1 MAAVA
6 CGRGESHSSPP
17 AVNGRKICS
26 PRAIKKTARPVF
38 YRVTGKQPQSRLGRQ
53 MVVRAL
59 TAPYSRGC
67 STAGK
72 ESRLPRRDDC
82 QSISSL
88 DDATLLAK
96 AKAGDPAAFAWLYE
110 RHVADAL
117 RYARSCHIGESA
129 ARDLVTESFM
139 RVLGALR
146 RGCGPMTVLWPYL
159 AATMRSVAYERSHEA
174 TPSARGI
181 FCGGENFDRA
191 EAPECDLI
199 RRAFASLPSRWQYL
213 LWRVDVEGEPVA
225 AVGGHLVG
233 ECPAAR
239 VSRGR
244 MDRQAAAMAAWPPA
258 PVVRLPCVAGPSAR
272 ARQEAV
278 RAVRL
283 GPSAGAALAVQIRAA
298 SRTAMMPVMK
308 TPSKVPAPPID
319 TTGAPSR
326 CTFGRL
332 AKSAPASVP
341 RVPP

>member
-1 MAAVA
+1 
-6 CGRGESHSSPP
+6 
-17 AVNGRKICS
+17 
-26 PRAIKKTARPVF
+26 
-38 YRVTGKQPQSRLGRQ
+38 

-225 AVGGHLVG
+225 AVGRDLALSPRASAALTRQARAALDGAYLREHFHACAQANTRVDVVATWWANARQRMFRVGEWIVKPRRWLPGHLRQWF
-233 ECPAAR
+233 ASR
-239 VSRGR
+239 VWQGRRPERGR
-244 MDRQAAAMAAWPPA
+244 R
-258 PVVRLPCVAGPSAR
+258 RFEPSASGR
-272 ARQEAV
+272 
-278 RAVRL
+278 
-283 GPSAGAALAVQIRAA
+283 
-298 SRTAMMPVMK
+298 
-308 TPSKVPAPPID
+308 
-319 TTGAPSR
+319 
-326 CTFGRL
+326 RL
-332 AKSAPASVP
+332 A
-341 RVPP
+341 RR